1 MHWWLILEEYGPEHI
16 YIPGLQN
23 VVADALSCLELIQ
36 TSHKEP
42 LGLFADQ
49 FNFSEQTLDPD
60 VFPVSFPTL
69 EHFQRSD
76 ANLSAQ
82 VQQSPTYYIKT
93 FHGGDQSHDLVCHND
108 KIVVPTALQDQVV
121 HWYHNSLCHP
131 GETRTEQTIRQH
143 FWWPKLKQMVHA
155 SCVKCQTCQK
165 TKRSTKKYGHLP
177 PKEAETQPW
186 DKLCVDL
193 IGPYTIKRKGKK
205 NLTLWCVTMI
215 DPATGW
221 FEMRE
226 IKTKSADVI
235 ANEVEMAWLTRY
247 P

>member
-1 MHWWLILEEYGPEHI
+1 
-16 YIPGLQN
+16 
-23 VVADALSCLELIQ
+23 
-36 TSHKEP
+36 
-42 LGLFADQ
+42 
-49 FNFSEQTLDPD
+49 
-60 VFPVSFPTL
+60 
-69 EHFQRSD
+69 
-76 ANLSAQ
+76 
-82 VQQSPTYYIKT
+82 
-93 FHGGDQSHDLVCHND
+93 
-108 KIVVPTALQDQVV
+108 
-121 HWYHNSLCHP
+121 
-131 GETRTEQTIRQH
+131 
-143 FWWPKLKQMVHA
+143 MVHD

-247 P
+247 PRPSSIVIDRGSEFLAEFAKMVKEDYGIKRKPITTRNPQANAIVERVHQTIGNMIRTFELHE